1 MTAFALTTPG
11 TRRERP
17 RFGRYLPLVPAVA
30 FLAILF
36 VIPVAQLLLL
46 SAYDGQGNPTG
57 ANYERLFASPTYFQ
71 VAVNTLSYSAWTT
84 FFCLLCGYP
93 VAYLIASISAH
104 RRNPLL
110 LWILVPLWTSFL
122 VRVLAW
128 MVILGAQGVINRT
141 LMSLGLISRPLD
153 LIYNFFGVMVGSVHA
168 LMPIAILMML
178 SVMLNIDRSLSNAA
192 STLGA
197 PKPMAF
203 WRVYFPLSLPGVA
216 ASGLMVFVTALGFFI
231 APQLLGSPSNIML
244 AQLIIVQLE
253 EALNWEFAAALSVV
267 LLLAT
272 VLVVF
277 IFDRV
282 LGLSALTGEIRTTRS
297 AKTGFVSRAFG
308 ELGKRLVSAVGW
320 ASVYAEIGLRK
331 LTPGR
336 KQARLGS
343 DRRPL
348 LWAIGLAGVAFLA
361 LPTFFLIPISVSEN
375 RFLAWPPQGFTWRWY
390 EVYFSSA
397 VWVDATLRSIGVGLA
412 TAALSM
418 LLGVP
423 AAFVLARQRVVGKSV
438 ILSLML
444 LPMVLP
450 HIIVAVG
457 LFYLYAKIGLVGTN
471 LGLILGNTIFS
482 LPYVVVTIMAVLR
495 NYDERLD
502 HAAWTLGATR
512 GVAFRRITLPLLKAG
527 MVTAF
532 LFAFVKAMD
541 ELAIAL
547 FVADAGTPLLPKQ
560 LWQEMSYKIDP
571 SLAAVSTLILVIVGL
586 SIATVQILNN
596 LNARKAINHDV

>member
-1 MTAFALTTPG
+1 MTVIATELPA
-11 TRRERP
+11 TRADRRLLA
-17 RFGRYLPLVPAVA
+17 RYLPLVPAVA
-30 FLAILF
+30 FLAIVF
-36 VIPVAQLLLL
+36 VIPVAQLLFL
-46 SAYDGQGNPTG
+46 SFFDNKGVPTV
-57 ANYERLFASPTYFQ
+57 AHYERLVANTTYFQ
-71 VAVNTLSYSAWTT
+71 VVLNTLSYSAWTT
-84 FFCLLCGYP
+84 LFCIVGGYP
-93 VAYLIASISAH
+93 IAYLIATISARH
-104 RRNPLL
+104 RNPLL
-110 LWILVPLWTSFL
+110 IWILVPLWTSFL

-128 MVILGAQGVINRT
+128 MVILGVQGVINRT
-141 LMSLGLISRPLD
+141 LLSLGLIERPLD

-178 SVMLNIDRSLSNAA
+178 SVMLNIDRSLSSAA

-197 PKPMAF
+197 SKSMAF

-267 LLLAT
+267 LLAAT
-272 VLVVF
+272 ILVVVV
-277 IFDRV
+277 FDRT
-282 LGLSALTGEIRTTRS
+282 LGLSSLTGEVRAGASTR
-297 AKTGFVSRAFG
+297 KGG
-308 ELGKRLVSAVGW
+308 LGRLSGDLGRQLVSGIGW
-320 ASVYAEIGLRK
+320 GSVYAGMLLGKILPYR
-331 LTPGR
+331 R
-336 KQARLGS
+336 RRLGEE
-343 DRRPL
+343 RRPF
-348 LWAIGLAGVAFLA
+348 LWILGLIGIAFLA

-375 RFLAWPPQGFTWRWY
+375 RFLAWPPEGFTWQWY
-390 EVYFSSA
+390 QIYFSSA
-397 VWVDATLRSIGVGLA
+397 IWVDATFRSIGVGLA

-418 LLGVP
+418 VLGVP
-423 AAFVLARQRVVGKSV
+423 AAFVLARQRVIGKSV
-438 ILSLML
+438 IISLML

-457 LFYLYAKIGLVGTN
+457 LFYLYAKVGLVGTN
-471 LGLILGNTIFS
+471 IGLIIGNTIFS
-482 LPYVVVTIMAVLR
+482 LPYVVITVMAVLR

-502 HAAWTLGATR
+502 QAAWTLGATR

-532 LFAFVKAMD
+532 LFSFVKAMD

-586 SIATVQILNN
+586 SIAIVQILNSFG
-596 LNARKAINHDV
+596 AKRS

>member
-1 MTAFALTTPG
+1 M
-11 TRRERP
+11 
-17 RFGRYLPLVPAVA
+17 
-30 FLAILF
+30 
-36 VIPVAQLLLL
+36 
-46 SAYDGQGNPTG
+46 
-57 ANYERLFASPTYFQ
+57 
-71 VAVNTLSYSAWTT
+71 
-84 FFCLLCGYP
+84 
-93 VAYLIASISAH
+93 
-104 RRNPLL
+104 
-110 LWILVPLWTSFL
+110 

-128 MVILGAQGVINRT
+128 MVILGSHGVINRT
-141 LMSLGLISRPLD
+141 LLSLGLIERPLD

-178 SVMLNIDRSLSNAA
+178 SVMLNIDRSLSSAA

-197 PKPMAF
+197 RKSMAF

-216 ASGLMVFVTALGFFI
+216 ASGLMVFVSALGFFI

-267 LLLAT
+267 LLAAT
-272 VLVVF
+272 ILVVVV
-277 IFDRV
+277 FDRT
-282 LGLSALTGEIRTTRS
+282 LGLSSLTGEVRAGASTR
-297 AKTGFVSRAFG
+297 KGGFGRLPG
-308 ELGKRLVSAVGW
+308 GLGRQLVSAIGW
-320 ASVYAEIGLRK
+320 GSVYAGIFLGKILPYR
-331 LTPGR
+331 R
-336 KQARLGS
+336 QRLGEE
-343 DRRPL
+343 RRSL
-348 LWAIGLAGVAFLA
+348 LWILGLIGIAFLA

-375 RFLAWPPQGFTWRWY
+375 RFLAWPPEGFTWQWY
-390 EVYFSSA
+390 QVYFSSA
-397 VWVDATLRSIGVGLA
+397 VWLDATVRSIGVGLA

-418 LLGVP
+418 ILGVP
-423 AAFVLARQRVVGKSV
+423 AAFVLARQRVIGKSV

-457 LFYLYAKIGLVGTN
+457 LFYLYAKVGLVGTN
-471 LGLILGNTIFS
+471 IGLIIGNTIFS
-482 LPYVVVTIMAVLR
+482 LPYVVITVMAVLR

-502 HAAWTLGATR
+502 QAAWTLGATR
-512 GVAFRRITLPLLKAG
+512 GVAFRRITLPILKAG

-586 SIATVQILNN
+586 SIAVVQILNSFG
-596 LNARKAINHDV
+596 AKRG

>member
-1 MTAFALTTPG
+1 MTAFANEMSIPKVDK
-11 TRRERP
+11 RRLAA
-17 RFGRYLPLVPAVA
+17 RYLPMVPAVA
-30 FLAILF
+30 FLAIVF

-46 SAYDGQGNPTG
+46 SFFDKNSDPTVIH
-57 ANYERLFASPTYFQ
+57 YERLVANATYFQ
-71 VAVNTLSYSAWTT
+71 VVLNTLSYATWTT
-84 FFCLLCGYP
+84 LFCLIGGYP
-93 VAYLIASISAH
+93 IAYLIATISARH
-104 RRNPLL
+104 RNALL
-110 LWILVPLWTSFL
+110 LWVLVPLWTSFL

-141 LMSLGLISRPLD
+141 LLSLGLISQPLD
-153 LIYNFFGVMVGSVHA
+153 LIYNFLGVMVGSVHS

-178 SVMLNIDRSLSNAA
+178 SVMLNIDRSLANAA

-197 PKPMAF
+197 RRSMAF

-231 APQLLGSPSNIML
+231 APQLLGNPSNIML

-267 LLLAT
+267 LLAAT
-272 VLVVF
+272 ILVVLV
-277 IFDRV
+277 FDRT
-282 LGLSALTGEIRTTRS
+282 LGLSSLTGEVRAVSGRTGPLSRI
-297 AKTGFVSRAFG
+297 TGDIGRHLLSG
-308 ELGKRLVSAVGW
+308 IGW
-320 ASVYAEIGLRK
+320 GSVYAGALLRRIR
-331 LTPGR
+331 PDR
-336 KQARLGS
+336 QQRLGVE
-343 DRRPL
+343 RRPI
-348 LWAIGLAGVAFLA
+348 LWVVGLMGIGFLA

-412 TAALSM
+412 TAIISM
-418 LLGVP
+418 MLGVP
-423 AAFVLARQRVVGKSV
+423 AAFVLARQRVIGKNV
-438 ILSLML
+438 ILVLML

-457 LFYLYAKIGLVGTN
+457 LFYLYAKVGLVGTN
-471 LGLILGNTIFS
+471 IGLILGNTIFS
-482 LPYVVVTIMAVLR
+482 LPYVVITVMAVLR

-502 HAAWTLGATR
+502 QAAWTLGAKRSVT
-512 GVAFRRITLPLLKAG
+512 FRRITLPLLKAG

-571 SLAAVSTLILVIVGL
+571 SLAAVSTLILMIVGM
-586 SIATVQILNN
+586 SIAIIQILNRFGVRRTVG
-596 LNARKAINHDV
+596 ADG

>member
-1 MTAFALTTPG
+1 MTVIATELPA
-11 TRRERP
+11 TRADRRLLA
-17 RFGRYLPLVPAVA
+17 RYLPLVPAVA
-30 FLAILF
+30 FLAIVF
-36 VIPVAQLLLL
+36 VIPVAQLLFL
-46 SAYDGQGNPTG
+46 SFFDNKGVPTV
-57 ANYERLFASPTYFQ
+57 AHYERLVANTTYFQ
-71 VAVNTLSYSAWTT
+71 VVLNTLSYSAWTT
-84 FFCLLCGYP
+84 LFCIVGGYP
-93 VAYLIASISAH
+93 IAYLIATISARH
-104 RRNPLL
+104 RNPLL
-110 LWILVPLWTSFL
+110 IWILVPLWTSFL

-141 LMSLGLISRPLD
+141 LLSLGLIERPLD

-178 SVMLNIDRSLSNAA
+178 SVMLNIDRSLSSAA

-197 PKPMAF
+197 SKSMAF

-244 AQLIIVQLE
+244 AQLIIDQLE

-267 LLLAT
+267 LLAAT
-272 VLVVF
+272 ILVVVV
-277 IFDRV
+277 FDRT
-282 LGLSALTGEIRTTRS
+282 LGLSSLTGEVRAGASTR
-297 AKTGFVSRAFG
+297 KGG
-308 ELGKRLVSAVGW
+308 LGRLSGDLGRQLVSGIGW
-320 ASVYAEIGLRK
+320 GSVYAGMLLGKILPYR
-331 LTPGR
+331 R
-336 KQARLGS
+336 RRLGEE
-343 DRRPL
+343 RRPF
-348 LWAIGLAGVAFLA
+348 LWILGLIGIAFLA

-375 RFLAWPPQGFTWRWY
+375 RFLAWPPEGFTWQWY
-390 EVYFSSA
+390 QIYFSSA
-397 VWVDATLRSIGVGLA
+397 IWVDATFRSIGVGLA
-412 TAALSM
+412 TATLSM
-418 LLGVP
+418 VLGVP
-423 AAFVLARQRVVGKSV
+423 AAFVLARQRVIGKSV
-438 ILSLML
+438 IISLML

-457 LFYLYAKIGLVGTN
+457 LFYLYAKVGLVGTN
-471 LGLILGNTIFS
+471 IGLIIGNTIFS
-482 LPYVVVTIMAVLR
+482 LPYVVITVMAVLR

-502 HAAWTLGATR
+502 QAAWTLGATR

-586 SIATVQILNN
+586 SIAIVQILNSFG
-596 LNARKAINHDV
+596 AKRS

>member
-1 MTAFALTTPG
+1 MTAIAHDMPAVRADPRRFA
-11 TRRERP
+11 
-17 RFGRYLPLVPAVA
+17 RYMPLVPAVA
-30 FLAILF
+30 FLAIVF
-36 VIPVAQLLLL
+36 VIPVAQLLFL
-46 SAYDGQGNPTG
+46 SFFDNKGNPTILH
-57 ANYERLFASPTYFQ
+57 YERLVANATYFQ
-71 VAVNTLSYSAWTT
+71 VVLNTLSYSAWTT
-84 FFCLLCGYP
+84 LFCLVGGYP
-93 VAYLIASISAH
+93 VAYLIATISA
-104 RRNPLL
+104 RQRNPLM

-141 LMSLGLISRPLD
+141 LLSLGIISQPLN
-153 LIYNFFGVMVGSVHA
+153 LIYNFFGVMVGSVHS

-197 PKPMAF
+197 RKSMAF
-203 WRVYFPLSLPGVA
+203 WRIYFPLSLPGVA
-216 ASGLMVFVTALGFFI
+216 ASGLMVFVTSLGFFI

-253 EALNWEFAAALSVV
+253 ESLNWEFAAALSVV
-267 LLLAT
+267 LLAAT
-272 VLVVF
+272 IIVVV
-277 IFDRV
+277 IFDRT
-282 LGLSALTGEIRTTRS
+282 LGLSSLTGETR
-297 AKTGFVSRAFG
+297 AAGAGRKGPVG
-308 ELGKRLVSAVGW
+308 RLS
-320 ASVYAEIGLRK
+320 SEIG
-331 LTPGR
+331 
-336 KQARLGS
+336 QRLGS
-343 DRRPL
+343 ALGWGSVYMEILLGRIMPGRRRLGPERRPI
-348 LWAIGLAGVAFLA
+348 LWIVGMTGVAFLA

-390 EVYFSSA
+390 EVYFSSP

-418 LLGVP
+418 ILGVP
-423 AAFVLARQRVVGKSV
+423 AAFVLARHHVIGKSV

-471 LGLILGNTIFS
+471 IGLIIGNTIFS
-482 LPYVVVTIMAVLR
+482 LPYVVITVMAVLR

-502 HAAWTLGATR
+502 QAAWTLGATR
-512 GVAFRRITLPLLKAG
+512 GVTFRRVTLPLLKAG

-571 SLAAVSTLILVIVGL
+571 SLAAVSTLILIIVGL
-586 SIATVQILNN
+586 SIAIVQMLNSFG
-596 LNARKAINHDV
+596 ARRRTDDV

>member
-1 MTAFALTTPG
+1 
-11 TRRERP
+11 
-17 RFGRYLPLVPAVA
+17 
-30 FLAILF
+30 
-36 VIPVAQLLLL
+36 
-46 SAYDGQGNPTG
+46 
-57 ANYERLFASPTYFQ
+57 
-71 VAVNTLSYSAWTT
+71 
-84 FFCLLCGYP
+84 
-93 VAYLIASISAH
+93 
-104 RRNPLL
+104 
-110 LWILVPLWTSFL
+110 
-122 VRVLAW
+122 
-128 MVILGAQGVINRT
+128 
-141 LMSLGLISRPLD
+141 
-153 LIYNFFGVMVGSVHA
+153 
-168 LMPIAILMML
+168 
-178 SVMLNIDRSLSNAA
+178 MLNIDRSLSSAA

-282 LGLSALTGEIRTTRS
+282 LGLSALTGEIRTARS
-297 AKTGFVSRAFG
+297 AKTGFISRSFG
-308 ELGKRLVSAVGW
+308 ELGKHAVSAVGW

-331 LTPGR
+331 LVPWR
-336 KQARLGS
+336 KQARLGR

-348 LWAIGLAGVAFLA
+348 LWTIGLAGVAFLA

-596 LNARKAINHDV
+596 LNARKAIDNDV